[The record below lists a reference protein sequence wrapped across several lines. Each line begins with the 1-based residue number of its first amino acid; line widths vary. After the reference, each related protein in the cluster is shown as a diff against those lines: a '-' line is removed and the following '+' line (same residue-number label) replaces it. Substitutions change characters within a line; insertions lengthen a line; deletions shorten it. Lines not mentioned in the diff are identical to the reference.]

1 MLGMDCFDTT
11 LWLKRFTQFSFSFWD
26 LLFSDF
32 TMFELIIPATDG
44 RIGWKHVSASLAKA
58 LQLDQASIA
67 EMLPAG
73 EIDLDSPAVSFSL
86 LAINLAVGNRL
97 SFAVTRDGNQ
107 KPCLLIRCDSSLLHF
122 SDHLEKPSEVTL
134 HHDEDWLHSGEGRP
148 IVLCLHGLNGTHDAF
163 DGLRQQL
170 RSRGYATAA
179 VAYDSQRSI
188 AAIAR
193 DVSVMVGSHFESCSY
208 QQALVLV
215 GHSMGGLIAREW
227 TNHPTLEN
235 DSITG
240 LITIGTPHQGSAWA
254 TLPPLMQL
262 FVKGEFGV
270 SDMSDLILH
279 APSNPALRDIAPGS
293 AFLDALN
300 ARENRRD
307 VRYTSV
313 IGTGSPIDAT
323 TVEKIQQA
331 FRQLER
337 RDGFVR
343 LIRPRIQP
351 LLNGFDE
358 LVRGRGDGIVAS
370 QNATMASTTD
380 LVEVDLSHFGLV
392 RPLGDQPAIQGECHP
407 VWQIVID
414 RVGSCCEN
422 LAVSEL
428 EASELEA
435 SELEFSE
442 DEVSGG

>member
-1 MLGMDCFDTT
+1 MV
-11 LWLKRFTQFSFSFWD
+11 
-26 LLFSDF
+26 
-32 TMFELIIPATDG
+32 ELIIPATNG
-44 RIGWKHVSASLAKA
+44 RIGWKHVSAALAKA

-107 KPCLLIRCDSSLLHF
+107 KPRLLIRCDPSLLHL
-122 SDHLEKPSEVTL
+122 SDRLEKSGDVTL
-134 HHDEDWLHSGEGRP
+134 YHDEGWLQSGEGRP
-148 IVLCLHGLNGTHDAF
+148 IVLCLHGLNGNHDAF

-170 RSRGYATAA
+170 RSHGYPTAA
-179 VAYDSQRSI
+179 VAYESQRSI

-193 DVSVMVGSHFESCSY
+193 DVSVMVGSHLESCSHN
-208 QQALVLV
+208 QTLVVV

-227 TNHPTLEN
+227 TNHPALEN
-235 DSITG
+235 DAITG

-262 FVKGEFGV
+262 FVEGEFGV
-270 SDMSDLILH
+270 SDVSDLILH
-279 APSNPALRDIAPGS
+279 APSSPALRDIAPGS

-300 ARENRRD
+300 ATENRDD

-313 IGTGSPIDAT
+313 IGTGSPVDAT
-323 TVEKIQQA
+323 TVEKIQQT

-343 LIRPRIQP
+343 LIRPRIEP

-370 QNATMASTTD
+370 QNAAMASTTD

-392 RPLGDQPAIQGECHP
+392 RPLGDQPVMQGVCHP

-414 RVGSCCEN
+414 RVDSCCEN
-422 LAVSEL
+422 PAVNED
-428 EASELEA
+428 EV
-435 SELEFSE
+435 SE
-442 DEVSGG
+442 DEVSEDEVGGG